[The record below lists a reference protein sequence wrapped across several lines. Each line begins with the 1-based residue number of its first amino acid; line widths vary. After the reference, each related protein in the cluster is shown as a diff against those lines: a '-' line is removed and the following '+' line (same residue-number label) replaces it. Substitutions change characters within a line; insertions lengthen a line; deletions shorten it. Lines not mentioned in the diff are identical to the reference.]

1 MNSSPIEA
9 WEGAAAIFP
18 WAGSGGSVFWFLVMC
33 VLCIVP
39 LVVSYNAENAAEKE
53 HG

>member
-1 MNSSPIEA
+1 MINSSPIET
-9 WEGAAAIFP
+9 WEGAAAFFTF
-18 WAGSGGSVFWFLVMC
+18 AGGVVFWFWVMC

-39 LVVSYNAENAAEKE
+39 LVVSLKAENAAEKE